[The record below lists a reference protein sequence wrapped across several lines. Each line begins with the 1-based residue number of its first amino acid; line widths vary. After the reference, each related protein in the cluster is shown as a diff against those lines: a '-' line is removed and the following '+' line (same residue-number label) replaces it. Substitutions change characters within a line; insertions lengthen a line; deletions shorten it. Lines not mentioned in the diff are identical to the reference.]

1 MLRFDCSEL
10 SGPEAKTRLVGT
22 PTGYIG
28 SEQGGHSRDLSWP
41 TRAALILFDEIEKAY
56 PPSSTFSCNCSA
68 KAA

>member
-28 SEQGGHSRDLSWP
+28 SEQEANSRDLSWP
-41 TRAALILFDEIEKAY
+41 TRAA
-56 PPSSTFSCNCSA
+56 
-68 KAA
+68 